1 MSAGSRDTAIFP
13 LKRCGGMS
21 RASFPSGCSTIN
33 ADTPT
38 QWKADIAASVDH
50 YNAWFMKFAP
60 RTYREKRVE
69 VTGHVEGALVQSE
82 DLTDVSTAA
91 LRNNPSMLPVL
102 RTCCCPPLARER
114 LAGLAGVKKTLI
126 EKLEAGSLPSRIK
139 AAVLESS
146 LGQVV
151 RVLSELLDTELFPWL
166 GRGGRP
172 GKEERHRASTIV
184 ADRLCG
190 SMSDPIIRNA
200 QEKRQ
205 LDLVAAYLR
214 KNGYR
219 RKPHPTNK
227 PLTEMESGT
236 FAFRMNVLTG
246 GARRIKI
253 PIDVVIQPK
262 QPRPSGLPILIEA
275 KSAGDF
281 TNVNKR
287 RKEEAKKMAQLK
299 AQLGNQ
305 VEFVLFLCGYFNA
318 GYLGYEAAEGMDWI
332 WEHRIEDLD
341 KLGP

>member
-1 MSAGSRDTAIFP
+1 M
-13 LKRCGGMS
+13 
-21 RASFPSGCSTIN
+21 IN
-33 ADTPT
+33 ADKPA

-50 YNAWFMKFAP
+50 YNTWFMKFAP
-60 RTYREKRVE
+60 RTYREKRGE
-69 VTGHVEGALVQSE
+69 VTGHVEDALVKSD
-82 DLTDVSTAA
+82 DLTDVNMAT
-91 LRNNPSMLPVL
+91 LRSNPAVLPVL
-102 RTCCCPPLARER
+102 RMCCCPPLARER

-126 EKLEAGSLPSRIK
+126 EKPEEGRLPSRIK

-151 RVLSELLDTELFPWL
+151 RVLWELLDTELFPWL

-172 GKEERHRASTIV
+172 GNEERHRASTIV

-205 LDLVAAYLR
+205 LDLIGAYMR
-214 KNGYR
+214 KKGYR
-219 RKPHPTNK
+219 KKPQPANK
-227 PLTEMESGT
+227 PLTEMEPGT
-236 FAFRMNVLTG
+236 FSFRMNVLVG
-246 GARRIKI
+246 GARKIKI

-262 QPRPSGLPILIEA
+262 QPRPSGLPVLIEA

-299 AQLGNQ
+299 AQLGDS

-318 GYLGYEAAEGMDWI
+318 GYLGYEAADGMDWV

-341 KLGP
+341 QLGL